1 LQQQVENALDR
12 GKMFR
17 NKLEKEGANET
28 DLSTVMNHLEN
39 KMQKVEDLLQD
50 DRTRQN
56 DTLSLK
62 LAQRKNRR
70 KNLQSKLTEV
80 KQRIDEKEKEVV
92 VAKDR
97 IMT

>member
-1 LQQQVENALDR
+1 
-12 GKMFR
+12 
-17 NKLEKEGANET
+17 
-28 DLSTVMNHLEN
+28 MNHLEN